1 MAAVWSANEWD
12 YKRFSRLYE
21 LQNLQNRI
29 GLGRNKSERRR
40 WVCGTPVALHWKRG
54 LLQRRMMGSPNRVDE
69 QTTNNLLMAS
79 VLFPS

>member
-1 MAAVWSANEWD
+1 MQEQVILMSAFWSTSEWD

-40 WVCGTPVALHWKRG
+40 RVRNA
-54 LLQRRMMGSPNRVDE
+54 GSITLE
-69 QTTNNLLMAS
+69 EGSFTTQDDGKS
-79 VLFPS
+79 VQGG